1 MTGEGSLIMKI
12 VIANSVGVDTNGYHM
27 VHVPSRW
34 SLGVK
39 NHTNCSYYP
48 WELAYTSSLLKQE
61 TIHEIKF
68 LDGVLN
74 AWNFDTYI
82 QRLREEK
89 PNWLVMESSTRT
101 IREDLRLAEAIKKEF
116 KTKVIMTG
124 QHPMASPEEVL
135 KVADFVCVGEYE
147 FAVLDLVRGKDPKII
162 PGVYPN
168 SRGELP
174 DINLLPF
181 PEDDDVRRIDYHEP
195 NCRFR
200 QIQMYGSRGCPRRC
214 NFCAAAT
221 LYYDQLNWRPRNI
234 DSIIQEIKELRNKY
248 PEMEGIFFDEETH
261 NIQKNFNIQLSQ
273 EIKRSGLD
281 DLKYEAMCEYISL
294 DEEALVEMKSAGYYK
309 IRFGIETGSDHVA
322 EQMTLGKKHNLKK
335 LRSILNFGKNIGMLF
350 YGTISVGGLG
360 SSPEEDQK
368 TVDLVYEL
376 ASNGLMQEIQ
386 VSINTPQPGT
396 DFYNSC
402 IEKNLIKTQV
412 TNDKFDGN
420 GHVVVEYTNYR
431 AEEIQKKQHEALDA
445 FDRGKAKID
454 AKAFMAIAK
463 ASFKAIPQN
472 SSVLVLRSA
481 RLWMIQIIITAMNQ
495 YRKSNVD
502 LLGQNAIAEE
512 LESNSGIDRIYNYGD
527 GFFSLETIEPHLME
541 QLRKK
546 AYEYVLLPMA
556 NNHLGGYRNVLD
568 VARSI
573 EPKVIL
579 GVYPEGNVFVI
590 KEKKEGPMAVV

>member
-1 MTGEGSLIMKI
+1 
-12 VIANSVGVDTNGYHM
+12 
-27 VHVPSRW
+27 
-34 SLGVK
+34 
-39 NHTNCSYYP
+39 
-48 WELAYTSSLLKQE
+48 
-61 TIHEIKF
+61 
-68 LDGVLN
+68 
-74 AWNFDTYI
+74 
-82 QRLREEK
+82 
-89 PNWLVMESSTRT
+89 
-101 IREDLRLAEAIKKEF
+101 
-116 KTKVIMTG
+116 
-124 QHPMASPEEVL
+124 
-135 KVADFVCVGEYE
+135 
-147 FAVLDLVRGKDPKII
+147 
-162 PGVYPN
+162 
-168 SRGELP
+168 
-174 DINLLPF
+174 
-181 PEDDDVRRIDYHEP
+181 
-195 NCRFR
+195 
-200 QIQMYGSRGCPRRC
+200 MYGSRGCPRRC

-234 DSIIQEIKELRNKY
+234 DSIIQEIKELKDKY

-273 EIKRSGLD
+273 EIKKSGLD

-294 DEEALVEMKSAGYYK
+294 NEEALVEMKSAGYYK

-322 EQMTLGKKHNLKK
+322 EQMTLGKKHNIKK

-412 TNDKFDGN
+412 TNDNFDGN
-420 GHVVVEYTNYR
+420 GHVVVEYPNYR

-445 FDRGKAKID
+445 FDRGKAKIG
-454 AKAFMAIAK
+454 AKTFMDIAK
-463 ASFKAIPQN
+463 DSFKSIPQN
-472 SSVLVLRSA
+472 STVLVLRSA

-502 LLGQNAIAEE
+502 LLGQNSIVEE

-541 QLRKK
+541 QLRSK

-556 NNHLGGYRNVLD
+556 NNHLEGYRNVLD
-568 VARSI
+568 VARII

-579 GVYPEGNVFVI
+579 GVYPEGSVFVI
-590 KEKKEGPMAVV
+590 KEKKEDPIAAV

>member
-1 MTGEGSLIMKI
+1 MKI

-48 WELAYTSSLLKQE
+48 WELAYTSSLLKRE
-61 TIHEIKF
+61 TNHEIKF

-74 AWNFDTYI
+74 AWDFDTYI

-124 QHPMASPEEVL
+124 QHPMANPEEVL

-234 DSIIQEIKELRNKY
+234 DSIIQEIKGLKDKY

-273 EIKRSGLD
+273 EIKKSGLD

-322 EQMTLGKKHNLKK
+322 EQMTLGKKHDIKK

-412 TNDKFDGN
+412 TNDNFDGN
-420 GHVVVEYTNYR
+420 GHVVVEYPNYR
-431 AEEIQKKQHEALDA
+431 AEEIQNKQHEALDA
-445 FDRGKAKID
+445 FDRGKAKIG
-454 AKAFMAIAK
+454 AKTFMDIAK
-463 ASFKAIPQN
+463 DSFKSIPQN
-472 SSVLVLRSA
+472 STVLVLRSA

-502 LLGQNAIAEE
+502 LLGQNAIVEE

-527 GFFSLETIEPHLME
+527 GFFSLETIEPHLIE
-541 QLRKK
+541 QLRNK

-556 NNHLGGYRNVLD
+556 NNHLEGYRNVLD

>member
-1 MTGEGSLIMKI
+1 MKI

-48 WELAYTSSLLKQE
+48 WELAYTSSLLKRE
-61 TIHEIKF
+61 TNHEIKF

-74 AWNFDTYI
+74 AWDFDTYI
-82 QRLREEK
+82 QRLQEEK

-124 QHPMASPEEVL
+124 QHPMANPEEVL

-234 DSIIQEIKELRNKY
+234 DSIIQEIKGLKDKY

-273 EIKRSGLD
+273 AIKKSGLD

-322 EQMTLGKKHNLKK
+322 EQMTLGKKHNLEK
-335 LRSILNFGKNIGMLF
+335 LRSILYFGKDIGMLF

-412 TNDKFDGN
+412 TNDNFDGN
-420 GHVVVEYTNYR
+420 GHVVVEYPNYR
-431 AEEIQKKQHEALDA
+431 AEEIQNKQHEALDA
-445 FDRGKAKID
+445 FDRGKAKIG
-454 AKAFMAIAK
+454 AKTFMDIAK
-463 ASFKAIPQN
+463 DSFKSIPQN
-472 SSVLVLRSA
+472 STVLVLRSA
-481 RLWMIQIIITAMNQ
+481 RLWMIQIIITATNQ

-502 LLGQNAIAEE
+502 LLGQNAIVEE

-527 GFFSLETIEPHLME
+527 GFFSLETIEPHLIE
-541 QLRKK
+541 QLRNK

-556 NNHLGGYRNVLD
+556 NNHLEGYRNVLD

-579 GVYPEGNVFVI
+579 GVYPEGSVFVI
-590 KEKKEGPMAVV
+590 KEKKEDPIAAV

>member
-1 MTGEGSLIMKI
+1 MKI

-48 WELAYTSSLLKQE
+48 WELAYTSSLLKRE
-61 TIHEIKF
+61 TNHEIKF

-74 AWNFDTYI
+74 AWGFDTYI

-124 QHPMASPEEVL
+124 QHPMANPEEVL

-234 DSIIQEIKELRNKY
+234 DSIIQEIKGLKDKY

-273 EIKRSGLD
+273 EIKKSGLD

-322 EQMTLGKKHNLKK
+322 EQMTLGKKHDIKK

-402 IEKNLIKTQV
+402 VEKNLIKTQV

-420 GHVVVEYTNYR
+420 GHVVVEYPNYC
-431 AEEIQKKQHEALDA
+431 AEEIQNKQHEALDA
-445 FDRGKAKID
+445 FDRGKAKIG
-454 AKAFMAIAK
+454 AKTFMDIAK
-463 ASFKAIPQN
+463 TH
-472 SSVLVLRSA
+472 SSLSLK
-481 RLWMIQIIITAMNQ
+481 T
-495 YRKSNVD
+495 
-502 LLGQNAIAEE
+502 LL
-512 LESNSGIDRIYNYGD
+512 
-527 GFFSLETIEPHLME
+527 SL
-541 QLRKK
+541 
-546 AYEYVLLPMA
+546 Y
-556 NNHLGGYRNVLD
+556 
-568 VARSI
+568 
-573 EPKVIL
+573 
-579 GVYPEGNVFVI
+579 
-590 KEKKEGPMAVV
+590 